1 MPADPIIG
9 VAETQ
14 REAPSLLRRLAPHLI
29 LPRGM
34 CTLALYFQIFPDYP
48 VVIAAN
54 RDEYLNRPSTAP
66 VVLQHTPWIF
76 GGKDL
81 VAGGT
86 WLGVNAHGLVAGM
99 LNRHTPQPADPRRRS
114 RGLLS
119 LDALQAPSARQATTS
134 VQHQPADR
142 YNPFNL
148 LLVDSQAAYVV
159 YPIGQTIRVQQLEP
173 GVHLLTNM
181 NLNDPECPKI
191 AHSFQYFQ
199 TVAEK
204 MTTAPQ
210 SPFSLTELFRLLHE
224 RLADHATP
232 LDPRAEDPRNGLCI
246 HLDGYGT
253 CSSTLLAYSSRQ
265 RRFIYHFAPG
275 APCQTDYSEVSVPS
289 GP

>member
-1 MPADPIIG
+1 
-9 VAETQ
+9 
-14 REAPSLLRRLAPHLI
+14 
-29 LPRGM
+29 M
-34 CTLALYFQIFPDYP
+34 CTLALYFQIFADYP
-48 VVIAAN
+48 VVVAAN
-54 RDEYLNRPSTAP
+54 RDEYLNRPSTPP
-66 VVLQHTPWIF
+66 VVLQPSPWIF

-81 VAGGT
+81 SAGGT
-86 WLGVNAHGLVAGM
+86 WLGVNAQGLVAGM
-99 LNRHTPQPADPRRRS
+99 LNRQTPQPADPARRS

-119 LDALQAPSARQATTS
+119 LDALQAPSARQAATS
-134 VQHQPADR
+134 IQRQPADR

-159 YPIGQTIRVQQLEP
+159 YPAERTIRVQQLQP

-191 AHSFQYFQ
+191 AHSFQHFQ
-199 TVAEK
+199 SVAEK
-204 MTTAPQ
+204 MIAAAE
-210 SPFSLTELFRLLHE
+210 SSFSLTELFRLLHE

-253 CSSTLLAYSSRQ
+253 CSSTLLAYSARQ
-265 RRFIYHFAPG
+265 HRFIYHFAPG
-275 APCQTDYSEVSVPS
+275 APCQTDYSEVSLPA